1 MNSHLLQGTV
11 RLLQSQAEEA
21 ATVRDAAVAAC
32 SAATE
37 QAEAAAADAAALL
50 RTLRQQLDDA
60 RGHAAAD
67 AQRIAELSD
76 KLQVDASPPGITWNV
91 TWGTVRC
98 AALDRLAAAGH
109 PNIRIYVL
117 YIVFRSRL

>member
-37 QAEAAAADAAALL
+37 QAEAAAADTAALL

-60 RGHAAAD
+60 RCLAAAD

-76 KLQVDASPPGITWNV
+76 KLQVDASPPGSHLGGHLGDISL
-91 TWGTVRC
+91 RC
-98 AALDRLAAAGH
+98 T
-109 PNIRIYVL
+109 
-117 YIVFRSRL
+117 RSARGCRTSHH